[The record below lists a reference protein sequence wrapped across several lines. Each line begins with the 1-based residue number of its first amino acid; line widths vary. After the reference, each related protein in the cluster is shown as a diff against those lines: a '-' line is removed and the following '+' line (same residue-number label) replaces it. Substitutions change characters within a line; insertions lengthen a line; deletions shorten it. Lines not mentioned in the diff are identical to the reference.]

1 MIQFFRFDKDLIYES
16 KFSILS
22 GSNSTKFFV
31 KKILLFF
38 VLIYSIFF
46 IPVALPFVQIPF
58 VPAYFIIAFVSIVYF
73 FRLINYIVKFLDYQ
87 AGSITVKKESII
99 IVSKSANITIPS
111 DSITFIEHNILG
123 NLVIRTGKTAAFVF
137 PIMLINTADKTTLL
151 GMFGDLSPKRTIIN
165 KKIWEFLDAIGVA
178 LFLAVHIIQFVV
190 QAYFI
195 PTGSMEDTL
204 LVGDHLFVEKITY
217 GPVIPKMVGMAKP
230 IHLKRLSIRDIKRGD
245 IVIFKPPREV
255 SEVEIETAF
264 SKAYKIDDKVRKAND
279 KANKEG
285 KVFQEDKFI
294 GELKDEFID
303 RNYVRKGHKVFGEE
317 DKDYIKRC
325 IAIPGDDITIKD
337 GFVYINNVRLT
348 EPYVKGRTFD
358 DFETSKVQGIVPEGQ
373 VVVFG
378 DNREN
383 SMDGRYFGYLD
394 IEKIRGRAFI
404 LYWNTNQ
411 IRQFN
416 FSRLG
421 LIY

>member
-1 MIQFFRFDKDLIYES
+1 MIQFFRLNKDLISEN

-22 GSNSTKFFV
+22 GLKAKKFFA
-31 KKILLFF
+31 KKILLMFAL
-38 VLIYSIFF
+38 VYSIFF

-58 VPAYFIIAFVSIVYF
+58 VPAYFIISFVAIVYF
-73 FRLINYIVKFLDYQ
+73 FRLMNNIVKFFAYQ
-87 AGSITVKKESII
+87 NGGIIIDQESIN
-99 IVSKSANITIPS
+99 IVSKSVSIIIPF
-111 DSITFIEHNILG
+111 DSITFLEYNVLG
-123 NLVIRTGKTAAFVF
+123 NLVIRTGKTSPAYAF
-137 PIMLINTADKTTLL
+137 PIMLLDVADKMTLL
-151 GMFGDLSPKRTIIN
+151 SMFGDLSPKRTKIN
-165 KKIWEFLDAIGVA
+165 KKIWEFLDAVGVA

-217 GPVIPKMVGMAKP
+217 GPIIPQMVGMKKP
-230 IHLKRLSIRDIKRGD
+230 MHLKFLSIRDVKRGD
-245 IVIFKPPREV
+245 IVIFRPPHE
-255 SEVEIETAF
+255 
-264 SKAYKIDDKVRKAND
+264 N
-279 KANKEG
+279 
-285 KVFQEDKFI
+285 
-294 GELKDEFID
+294 
-303 RNYVRKGHKVFGEE
+303 

-337 GFVYINNVRLT
+337 GYVYINGARLN
-348 EPYVKGRTFD
+348 EPYVKGKTFD
-358 DFETSKVQGIVPEGQ
+358 DFEASKVQGIVPKGQ
-373 VVVFG
+373 VVVLG

-383 SMDGRYFGYLD
+383 SMDGRYFGLLD

-404 LYWNTNQ
+404 LYWNTGQ

>member
-1 MIQFFRFDKDLIYES
+1 MIQFFRFDKDLISEN

-22 GSNSTKFFV
+22 GSTATKFFV

-264 SKAYKIDDKVRKAND
+264 NKAYKIDDKVRKAND